1 MNFTY
6 RRRLVVCLIFFI
18 FYDAVVLV
26 IVNGQPTTD
35 DKKITENAEIAQL
48 RAEFAHLAR
57 QLAVSVDKTANLERQ
72 LSALSATK
80 SDRSKFNTVTDNLA
94 SSAKTQVPLLYR

>member
-35 DKKITENAEIAQL
+35 DKKLLKTL
-48 RAEFAHLAR
+48 RLH
-57 QLAVSVDKTANLERQ
+57 SLERS
-72 LSALSATK
+72 LHISRDSW
-80 SDRSKFNTVTDNLA
+80 
-94 SSAKTQVPLLYR
+94 LYRSTRLQTWKDSCLRCLLRSRIEVSSTL